1 MPVWNARSTAR
12 SCFLDSSSTMTR
24 APASSCQ
31 MSTLAM
37 LQLEPQPTIL
47 SPGTGS
53 RETPITEEL
62 GFEILSNNIVL
73 KIDIL
78 LKALRWIFSQK
89 GQRAETQII
98 STYKSGRTRSRG
110 TGAILSTTGVGRWT
124 WFAAGDPI
132 AADVSARRT
141 TRFWAMRGRGSVR
154 QGCVEA
160 AVE

>member
-12 SCFLDSSSTMTR
+12 SCFFDSSSTTTR

-31 MSTLAM
+31 MSTLAAM

-47 SPGTGS
+47 SPGTGG

-98 STYKSGRTRSRG
+98 STYKSGSVMGHARARQCPPG
-110 TGAILSTTGVGRWT
+110 LCGGR
-124 WFAAGDPI
+124 
-132 AADVSARRT
+132 R
-141 TRFWAMRGRGSVR
+141 
-154 QGCVEA
+154 
-160 AVE
+160 

>member
-1 MPVWNARSTAR
+1 
-12 SCFLDSSSTMTR
+12 
-24 APASSCQ
+24 

-98 STYKSGRTRSRG
+98 STYKSGSVK
-110 TGAILSTTGVGRWT
+110 ITTCFW
-124 WFAAGDPI
+124 
-132 AADVSARRT
+132 VSANNARARRQH
-141 TRFWAMRGRGSVR
+141 RAQKAREAVVAGSKV
-154 QGCVEA
+154 V
-160 AVE
+160 V